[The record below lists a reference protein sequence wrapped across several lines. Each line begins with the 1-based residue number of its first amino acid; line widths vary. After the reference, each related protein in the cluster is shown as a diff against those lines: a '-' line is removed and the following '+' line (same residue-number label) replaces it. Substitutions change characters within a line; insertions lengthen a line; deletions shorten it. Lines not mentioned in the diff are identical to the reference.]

1 MSIRHKKARR
11 NMWTRNI
18 ISQSASLV
26 IKKVE
31 MTYQISKNV
40 YNNNNI
46 HFEEASIDGVVT

>member
-1 MSIRHKKARR
+1 
-11 NMWTRNI
+11 MWTRNI